1 MIVVGIGIFISMG
14 LFLYFN
20 NRQERRN
27 NERRERLQDKQQ
39 ALMDLL
45 THSTDT
51 DNKENTTN

>member
-1 MIVVGIGIFISMG
+1 MIVLGIGIFISMG

-27 NERRERLQDKQQ
+27 NDRRERLQDKQQ

-45 THSTDT
+45 SHSAD
-51 DNKENTTN
+51 DENKEKTQD